1 MIQKARTWETFQSG
15 EMRQF
20 KIHLA
25 KFLFR
30 KHGQQVEQ
38 QLIFLKFLLYS
49 YFCIIIH
56 NSIKE
61 EDSL

>member
-1 MIQKARTWETFQSG
+1 MWFKKLEQPG

-20 KIHLA
+20 EIHSA

-38 QLIFLKFLLYS
+38 ELIILLKFLLYS
-49 YFCIIIH
+49 YFCIINPH
-56 NSIKE
+56 
-61 EDSL
+61 LV

>member
-1 MIQKARTWETFQSG
+1 MWFKKLEQPG

-20 KIHLA
+20 EIHSA

-38 QLIFLKFLLYS
+38 ELILLKFLTPVLVTRFPKGPGTWKIPS
-49 YFCIIIH
+49 Q
-56 NSIKE
+56 SV
-61 EDSL
+61 